1 MRGNCGEMYFMR
13 QEYNFNNKKFRYY
26 NSRKRLF
33 IFVNPLL
40 VVSADDDLYSIY
52 QYLNVSVKT
61 NLT

>member
-1 MRGNCGEMYFMR
+1 MR
-13 QEYNFNNKKFRYY
+13 QESNFNNKKFRYY

-33 IFVNPLL
+33 IFVNPLS

-61 NLT
+61 NLM